1 MRLEFHNLKKL
12 LDINDKIIIDINNL
26 KFLIKLLKY
35 IISNYK
41 YINEIHLIRSK
52 VRIKIWKRGSILKN
66 ILNINETTIHIDSF
80 NSE

>member
-35 IISNYK
+35 KSFQII
-41 YINEIHLIRSK
+41 
-52 VRIKIWKRGSILKN
+52 N
-66 ILNINETTIHIDSF
+66 I
-80 NSE
+80 